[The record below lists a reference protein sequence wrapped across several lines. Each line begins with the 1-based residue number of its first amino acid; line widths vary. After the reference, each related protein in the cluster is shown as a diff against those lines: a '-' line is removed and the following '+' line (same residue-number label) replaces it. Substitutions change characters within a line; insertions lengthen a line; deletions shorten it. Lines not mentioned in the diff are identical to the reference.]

1 MMEALLNIKA
11 EMEDEFEGQ
20 FRSSVEESYGIP
32 VSANTSII
40 LGLTNDFNEKI
51 FRYI

>member
-11 EMEDEFEGQ
+11 EMEEEFEDE

-32 VSANTSII
+32 ISANTSVI
-40 LGLTNDFNEKI
+40 LG
-51 FRYI
+51 